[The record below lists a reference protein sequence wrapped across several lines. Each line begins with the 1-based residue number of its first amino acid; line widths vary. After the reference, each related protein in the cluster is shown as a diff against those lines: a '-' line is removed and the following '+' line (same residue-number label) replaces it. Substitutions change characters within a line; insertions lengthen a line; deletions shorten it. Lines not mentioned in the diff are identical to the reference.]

1 MRYCGILA
9 LPCAVLRYLYPHYAP
24 SYCFRI
30 QVAFLDTEIAQKYKN
45 HALEWN
51 LNKLYLH
58 GFLDFANVR
67 IFPTTRLALSWDQ
80 ALLSF
85 SWVNRFPFGKANR
98 KVSYLVQY
106 LCTWITCTWLLH
118 HLHLLSGDYCHIRRT
133 LNSTPGPS
141 RPYTMHIS
149 RYNTGI
155 PRMWTV
161 LGITLI
167 YG

>member
-1 MRYCGILA
+1 MQKKIIKKVYFFTSGVWSLLKLSDDKRRNML
-9 LPCAVLRYLYPHYAP
+9 
-24 SYCFRI
+24 
-30 QVAFLDTEIAQKYKN
+30 EIASKYKN

-58 GFLDFANVR
+58 GFLNFANVR

-85 SWVNRFPFGKANR
+85 SWVNGFPAGKANR

-106 LCTWITCTWLLH
+106 LCTWITRTWLLH
-118 HLHLLSGDYCHIRRT
+118 HLHVLSRDYCDIRRT
-133 LNSTPGPS
+133 FNSTPGPS

-161 LGITLI
+161 LGKTSL